1 MVYDPHISGPAVEG
15 PGRAGLGR
23 AEPPPDQPNPV
34 LCSSG
39 TLSPLPL
46 SFTFQIAHCM
56 AAMNLFVQ
64 NSDDLYNQCLVSENT
79 YRAMGLSLG
88 AGALSRAVGLLAGKL
103 RRTTVCIIAYDPKQ
117 SLPDGAIYMNKA
129 VRTTL
134 RVYLGD
140 TVRFVAEVQDLP
152 DGTVVEFAPMVD
164 ITKPQFAVDT
174 LRRDYLQPYLTSSGG
189 GVPVKVGDV
198 LYVPHGGSASASG
211 SVVRFKVVRVVALP
225 VNPPH
230 TCWLNAGVTE
240 VRVTDDAIDPNKVS
254 AEDVG
259 YDTIGGMRTQLA
271 QIREMVELPLRYP
284 ELFTALGVV
293 PPRGVLMFGPP
304 GTGKTLIARAV
315 ANESGAY
322 FKLIN
327 GPEIMAG
334 GPGESEANLRKA
346 FEEAAANTPAI
357 IFIDEVDS
365 IAPSREKGGSGEVE
379 RRVVAQLLTLL
390 DGMKAREQVIV
401 IGATNRPNAIDP
413 ALRRYGRFDRE
424 IEIGVP
430 NKEGRLEIFGIHSRG
445 MRLNDDVNAD
455 VIAEKTHGFVG
466 ADIASLCTEAG
477 MVRVRKEM
485 GLFDLGVDTIGA
497 DTLTTATVNMSD
509 FEAALAKANPASLRE
524 ALVQKPDVSWA
535 SIGGN
540 TALLRELQEMIKFPV
555 KHPQLYEHFRQT
567 VPKGV
572 LMYGPPGCGKT
583 MIAKALA
590 TEADANFLSVKGPE
604 LLTKWFGESEAN
616 VRELFDK
623 ARAAAPCILFFDE
636 FDSIAKKRYVSA
648 TAAVCLFARYI
659 CTVLNVFVCVCVL
672 LQRCVGDR
680 RRQQRGGAGG
690 ERAAYGNGRH
700 WRKQKRVCDCR
711 HQQAGAGVGPGHCA
725 TRAPGPV
732 GVRGFADIPGAA
744 INLGQ
749 NVAEHT
755 KGFRIRVQSK
765 PSCAG
770 NQALDGCGLGWTV
783 SSRHQ
788 DCHCKRH

>member
-1 MVYDPHISGPAVEG
+1 
-15 PGRAGLGR
+15 
-23 AEPPPDQPNPV
+23 
-34 LCSSG
+34 
-39 TLSPLPL
+39 
-46 SFTFQIAHCM
+46 M
-56 AAMNLFVQ
+56 AAMNLFVE
-64 NSDDLYNQCLVSENT
+64 NSDDLYNQCLVSEKT
-79 YRAMGLSLG
+79 YRAMGLSG
-88 AGALSRAVGLLAGKL
+88 EKTAGLLAGKL
-103 RRTTVCIIAYDPKQ
+103 RRTTVCIIRVHPTR
-117 SLPDGAIYMNKA
+117 PDDTIFMNKA

-140 TVRFVAEVQDLP
+140 TVRFVQEVQDLP
-152 DGTVVEFAPMVD
+152 DGTLVEFAPMVD
-164 ITKPQFAVDT
+164 ITKPEFAVGT
-174 LRRDYLQPYLTSSGG
+174 LLRDYLQPYLPRSGAL
-189 GVPVKVGDV
+189 PVKVGDV
-198 LYVPHGGSASASG
+198 LYVPRGG
-211 SVVRFKVVRVVALP
+211 SVVRFKVVRVVAAP
-225 VNPPH
+225 ADPPN
-230 TCWLNAGVTE
+230 TCLLNAGVTE

-259 YDTIGGMRTQLA
+259 YDTIGGMRSQLA

-293 PPRGVLMFGPP
+293 PPRGVLMYGPP

-346 FEEAAANTPAI
+346 FEEAAANTPAV

-365 IAPSREKGGSGEVE
+365 IAPSRDKGGSGEVE

-555 KHPQLYEHFRQT
+555 KHPELYEHFKQT

-590 TEADANFLSVKGPE
+590 TDSGANFLSVKGPE

-636 FDSIAKKRYVSA
+636 FDSIAKKRYVDPL
-648 TAAVCLFARYI
+648 TACLFGVHACVCLFVWYI
-659 CTVLNVFVCVCVL
+659 CTVFNVSVCVL
-672 LQRCVGDR
+672 LQRTVGNR
-680 RRQQRGGAGG
+680 RRQQRGRAGG
-690 ERAAYGNGRH
+690 ERAAHGNGRH

-711 HQQAGAGVGPGHCA
+711 HQQAGGGAGPGHCA

-732 GVRGFADIPGAA
+732 GVRGFADVQGAA
-744 INLGQ
+744 VYLGE
-749 NVAEHT
+749 NFAAHT
-755 KGFRIRVQSK
+755 KGSGIKVQSK
-765 PSCAG
+765 ASCPEH
-770 NQALDGCGLGWTV
+770 QVLDGCRFGRAM

-788 DCHCKRH
+788 DCHCKGH